1 MTKVLII
8 IYEKPKITFI
18 ILKTEAC
25 HCHWY
30 IVHIHVHLLRK
41 ILLSLDKYFSANTPP
56 KHDTLYICSV
66 YTPPPPYTCI
76 WYICSWLHLINIL
89 DFDQLIVCAV
99 FDYFYIEWNSFNF
112 TSAWSMRISLCIP
125 RCLGI
130 CQNPV
135 QAFAF
140 FTPAS
145 LNLPKSLDRYLLQ
158 SSLSKHDKAM

>member
-1 MTKVLII
+1 MPLVHTNVYMYIYSLLTSIFLQIPLPSMIHCISVL
-8 IYEKPKITFI
+8 YTPH
-18 ILKTEAC
+18 L
-25 HCHWY
+25 HP
-30 IVHIHVHLLRK
+30 IHVH
-41 ILLSLDKYFSANTPP
+41 
-56 KHDTLYICSV
+56 
-66 YTPPPPYTCI
+66 CI

-135 QAFAF
+135 QTFAF